1 MSRTVAKLRE
11 LVGMRPRERRES
23 EPSVQVYDYSTPRLA
38 ERIQTAE
45 QAMCLP
51 TVYRCVD
58 ILSGTVAMMPL
69 KYKRR
74 ASGELFKVFE
84 DSPTSDMLSG
94 MANDQ
99 QTFFDM
105 MGAVVAQRL
114 LKGNAYILPH
124 WRAGEVY
131 ALTLLDPDA
140 VFYDR
145 KERIYRVNDYN
156 NGIVASYKP
165 SEIVHIKNRSL
176 DGGYTGVSTIQYAAR
191 TLSLSATADSQTLD
205 GLSSGNTQRGIVT
218 GANVVQGLG
227 AVHDSFM
234 ENVANRLS
242 RDFSSGKAIVE
253 VPGTVEFKPLSITP
267 ADAQLLETRK
277 FSPYDICRFFGVHP
291 DMVFVSGGNS
301 STYQNN
307 ATSQLSFYQQT
318 LAPILRQISTEMSCK
333 LIPYS
338 LRRNYKLE
346 YDLDDVFVS
355 DLKSR
360 GEYYSKAVAS
370 GILTPNEVRI
380 KEGREPLEGGDTAFM
395 TCNVFRLDGV
405 GDNAPSAPDAPRSP
419 RNNKTTSSDETD
431 E

>member
-1 MSRTVAKLRE
+1 MSKSVEILRQ
-11 LVGMRPRERRES
+11 LVGMRPRERREG
-23 EPSVQVYDYSTPRLA
+23 EPSVQVYDYSTPRLT
-38 ERIQTAE
+38 ESIKTAE

-74 ASGELFKVFE
+74 AEGELYKVFE
-84 DSPTSDMLSG
+84 DSPTSDMLCG
-94 MANDQ
+94 MANEQ

-114 LKGNAYILPH
+114 LKGNAYLLPH

-145 KERIYRVNDYN
+145 KERLYRVNDYY
-156 NGIVASYKP
+156 NGIVESYKP
-165 SEIVHIKNRSL
+165 SQIVHIKNRSL
-176 DGGYTGVSTIQYAAR
+176 DGGYSGVSTIQYAAR

-227 AVHDSFM
+227 AVQDSFM

-242 RDFSSGKAIVE
+242 HDFSSGKAIVE

-291 DMVFVSGGNS
+291 DMVFVSGGS
-301 STYQNN
+301 SNTYQNH

-338 LRRNYKLE
+338 LRRKYKLE

-360 GEYYSKAVAS
+360 SEYYAKAIGS

-380 KEGREPLEGGDTAFM
+380 KEGREPIAGGDTTFM
-395 TCNVFRLDGV
+395 SCNVFRLDGL
-405 GDNAPSAPDAPRSP
+405 GKNAPSAPRSP
-419 RNNKTTSSDETD
+419 RNNDKTTNNNEPDE
-431 E
+431 

>member
-1 MSRTVAKLRE
+1 MSKSVELLRQ
-11 LVGMRPRERRES
+11 LVGMRPRERREG
-23 EPSVQVYDYSTPRLA
+23 EPTVQVYDYSTPRLT
-38 ERIQTAE
+38 ESIKTAE

-74 ASGELFKVFE
+74 AEGDLYKVFE
-84 DSPTSDMLSG
+84 DSPLSDMLCG
-94 MANDQ
+94 MANEQ

-114 LKGNAYILPH
+114 LKGNAYLLPH

-145 KERIYRVNDYN
+145 KARLYRVNDYY

-165 SEIVHIKNRSL
+165 SQIVHIKNRSL

-227 AVHDSFM
+227 AVQDSFM
-234 ENVANRLS
+234 TSVANRLS

-291 DMVFVSGGNS
+291 DMVFVSGGS
-301 STYQNN
+301 SNTYQNH

-338 LRRNYKLE
+338 LRRKYKLE

-360 GEYYSKAVAS
+360 SEYYAKAIGS

-380 KEGREPLEGGDTAFM
+380 KEGREPIAGGDTTFM
-395 TCNVFRLDGV
+395 SCNVFRLDGL
-405 GDNAPSAPDAPRSP
+405 GKNAPSAPEAPRSP
-419 RNNKTTSSDETD
+419 RNNDKTTSKDE
-431 E
+431 